1 MVRQTRALVSSVV
14 FPFSL
19 LFSLF
24 KLSPTLPST
33 LIQGDE
39 IHLLHVIP
47 LPMPEVV
54 AGGFGAMDS
63 VITVDPDPK
72 EDLKHI
78 ADAKNMMRTLFT
90 PTLASKV
97 GIEIR
102 AHSHSLSRTRS
113 RSLSRTRASARSSQ
127 DVPYQVEI
135 IHYLTDSQSIG
146 EAICTRA
153 ENLNAAVVA
162 MAKHSRGKV
171 STFVFGSSSR
181 YVTEH
186 ASCPVI
192 IVENNK

>member
-1 MVRQTRALVSSVV
+1 M
-14 FPFSL
+14 
-19 LFSLF
+19 
-24 KLSPTLPST
+24 
-33 LIQGDE
+33 
-39 IHLLHVIP
+39 
-47 LPMPEVV
+47 
-54 AGGFGAMDS
+54 
-63 VITVDPDPK
+63 
-72 EDLKHI
+72 
-78 ADAKNMMRTLFT
+78 
-90 PTLASKV
+90 
-97 GIEIR
+97 
-102 AHSHSLSRTRS
+102 
-113 RSLSRTRASARSSQ
+113 Q